1 MTMYVTLDEQLV
13 QEAMKYAPVKTKREL
28 MDLALRE
35 YIANHT
41 RPDIRALKG
50 KIAFYDGF
58 DHKTLCEIETEISKI
73 YS

>member
-1 MTMYVTLDEQLV
+1 MTTHVTIDEQLV

-41 RPDIRALKG
+41 RPDIRMLKG

-58 DHKTLCEIETEISKI
+58 DHKTLREIETE
-73 YS
+73 